1 MNAFWSY
8 FWPAATAGL
17 IVGLIAGAIGFR
29 HRSRWIA
36 AFAIGAVVSIG
47 LAALWHGPLGAA
59 DRFSAEVEQSVRWA
73 TVYYEIPEV
82 TGHVHRGPLTRQ
94 VVLSGPAD
102 DFQRSELVRIIGD
115 LPGVSAATW
124 SPDGGGVPLIV
135 EGAVSAILGFLIGLL
150 LAYFRELRR
159 RYNTQW
165 NW

>member
-17 IVGLIAGAIGFR
+17 IVGLLAGAIGFR
-29 HRSRWIA
+29 YRSRRIA
-36 AFAIGAVVSIG
+36 AFAIGAIVSIG
-47 LAALWHGPLGAA
+47 LAALWHGPLGGAS
-59 DRFSAEVEQSVRWA
+59 RFSAEVEQSVRWA

-82 TGHVHRGPLTRQ
+82 SGHLHHAPLTRR
-94 VVLSGPAD
+94 VLLSGPAD
-102 DFQRSELVRIIGD
+102 DFQRSELVRIVGD
-115 LPGVSAATW
+115 LPGVSTATW
-124 SPDGGGVPLIV
+124 SSDGGGVPLIV
-135 EGAVSAILGFLIGLL
+135 EGGVSALLGFLIGLL